1 MLAPPLT
8 VDALVPA
15 PQQQR
20 PQQEQQ
26 QADAHAA
33 HDQPCVVLLLGQHQD
48 AQVPDGVS
56 LPPLEEGDG
65 EIMDVL

>member
-33 HDQPCVVLLLGQHQD
+33 HDQPRVVLLLGQHQD
-48 AQVPDGVS
+48 AQVPDAVS
-56 LPPLEEGDG
+56 LPPLEEGG
-65 EIMDVL
+65 GG